1 MKGNLRQSLGA
12 LHTGCGLLCGWL
24 LCAIFLSGSL
34 SVFRQPITR
43 WMEAQP
49 LPAREQATD
58 HGSGLAVDRAEAYL
72 RDHAAGAR
80 TWRVQLPRY
89 PGEALRLNWRGPAGN
104 GQVAL
109 AADTGAPLLENQLRR
124 TEGGRHFMSF
134 HYMLQWPVL
143 GFWLVGWLTLGL
155 LVALLSGMV
164 VHRRLFKDFFTFR
177 PGRGPRAWLD
187 AHSVSGVLSLPF
199 MLMIGFTGL
208 GIFATSYMP
217 APVQAVY
224 GGDAQAH
231 ARFEAELASPP
242 NAPPLASRPAPATPA
257 WSLLLERA
265 EALTGQAADALSVT
279 DPGAPGSTLQV
290 TGRAAVE
297 SASRSLLN
305 PPGSV
310 SFDAAT
316 GDPRQLKRPLADAL
330 SAGERLHGTLESLH
344 VAGFGGW
351 PMKWLYFASGL
362 LGTSM
367 MAAGTLLFSIK
378 RRIKSQ
384 HEFGLGT
391 GRFYRW
397 VEACNIA
404 SVIGIG
410 VACIGYFYANRL
422 LPLGL
427 KDRPQWEIRAF
438 LLIWL
443 ATLIHAR
450 CRPVAQ
456 AWREQLGL
464 AALLCF
470 GLPLLNLCSTGQHL
484 GRYLAAGDWQRAS
497 VEGVAWLFGLLLVF
511 ALRQSRG
518 VPAVSR
524 ALCPRPSPAGAGRA
538 RWGMLSRVLAAT
550 LGGYS
555 LSASAMALL
564 ALLWARLT
572 DGPAALAVAA
582 STVSSFVLYS
592 LAVLWVFS
600 VRRAATA
607 WLGLA
612 SAAAALGLGL
622 MALTFPPG

>member
-1 MKGNLRQSLGA
+1 VKGRLRQSLGG

-49 LPAREQATD
+49 VPSHRQ
-58 HGSGLAVDRAEAYL
+58 GIGPAVDRAQAYL
-72 RDHAAGAR
+72 REHAAGAR
-80 TWRVQLPRY
+80 AWRVQLPRY
-89 PGEALRLNWRGPAGN
+89 PGEALRLTWRGAAGG
-104 GQVAL
+104 GQAAL
-109 AADTGAPLLENQLRR
+109 AADSGAPLLDGQLRR

-155 LVALLSGMV
+155 LVALLSGVV

-187 AHSVSGVLSLPF
+187 AHTLSGVLSLPF
-199 MLMIGFTGL
+199 LLMIGFTGL
-208 GIFATSYMP
+208 SIFATSYLP
-217 APVQAVY
+217 APLQAVY
-224 GGDAQAH
+224 GSDAQAY
-231 ARFEAELASPP
+231 ARFEADLASPP
-242 NAPPLASRPAPATPA
+242 STPPLGAPPAAATLP

-265 EALTGQAADALSVT
+265 EALTGQAADALSVS
-279 DPGAPGSTLQV
+279 DPGAPGSAVRV
-290 TGRAAVE
+290 TGRAALE
-297 SASRSLLN
+297 PSSRSILN

-310 SFDAAT
+310 LFDAAT
-316 GDPRQLKRPLADAL
+316 GDPRQLKRPRADAL
-330 SAGERLHGTLESLH
+330 TASERLHGTLRSLH
-344 VAGFGGW
+344 VVDFGGW
-351 PMKWLYFASGL
+351 PLKWLYFASGL
-362 LGTSM
+362 LGALM

-391 GRFYRW
+391 ARFYRW
-397 VEACNIA
+397 VEACNVA
-404 SVIGIG
+404 STLGIG

-422 LPLGL
+422 LPLAL
-427 KDRPQWEIRAF
+427 EDRPKWEIRGF

-450 CRPVAQ
+450 CRPIAQ
-456 AWREQLGL
+456 AWREQMGL

-470 GLPLLNLCSTGQHL
+470 GLPLLNLCSTGQYL

-497 VEGVAWLFGLLLVF
+497 VEGVAWLFGLLLLF

-518 VPAVSR
+518 LLATSG
-524 ALCPRPSPAGAGRA
+524 AACQRPSREGAGRA
-538 RWGMLSRVLAAT
+538 RWGMVSRALAAT
-550 LGGYS
+550 LGGYG
-555 LSASAMALL
+555 LSASTMALL
-564 ALLWARLT
+564 ALLWARLAS
-572 DGPAALAVAA
+572 GPAALAVSIA
-582 STVSSFVLYS
+582 SVSSVVPYC

-612 SAAAALGLGL
+612 GAVAAVGLALAALS
-622 MALTFPPG
+622 LTRG